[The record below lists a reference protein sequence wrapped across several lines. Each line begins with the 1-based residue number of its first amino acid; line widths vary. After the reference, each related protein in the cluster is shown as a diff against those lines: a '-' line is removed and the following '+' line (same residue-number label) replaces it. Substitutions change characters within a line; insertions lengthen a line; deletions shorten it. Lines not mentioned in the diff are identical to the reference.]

1 MSALALAELRDT
13 LLAHAADRDTWRHL
27 VRHDADER
35 TYVLLHRDEEVEI
48 YVVCWMPGHDT
59 GFHDHDASAAAIT
72 VVDGAVR
79 EERLALRPARWRRAL
94 EEGDV
99 VTISR
104 EAIHRVRHIGDAP
117 AVTLHAYSPPL
128 DRVGTYEVA
137 EDGALLRHPRDADVP
152 LEVGAA
158 A

>member
-1 MSALALAELRDT
+1 MSALAVAELRDT
-13 LLAHAADRDTWRHL
+13 LLAHAADADAWRHL
-27 VRHDADER
+27 VRHEAEER
-35 TYVLLHRDEEVEI
+35 TYALLHRGEEVEV

-72 VVDGAVR
+72 VVDGAVN
-79 EERLALRPARWRRAL
+79 EERLALTGAVETRL
-94 EEGDV
+94 EAGDV
-99 VTISR
+99 VTIAR
-104 EAIHRVRHIGDAP
+104 EAIHRVRHTGDGP

-128 DRVGTYEVA
+128 DRVGTYEVG
-137 EDGALLRHPRDADVP
+137 EDGALLRHPRAADVP